1 MKNSGQKYDAVIFD
15 LDGTL
20 LNTLDDLMDSVN
32 YSLKKY
38 GMPERSYEEIRHFV
52 GNGVQKLIERAVP
65 EGTESD
71 VIERIFAAFEE
82 HYMLHCNDKT
92 HVYPGIMQLLAE
104 LKKRDIKQAIVSN
117 KLQSGVQSLYEL
129 YFKEYVQ
136 TAIGAKDGIRKKP
149 APDTVLEALRQLNVP
164 KERAVYVGDS
174 EVDIATAAN
183 VGMDCITVTWGFRN
197 RQELAEAKAAI
208 YADYPE
214 EILKLL

>member
-65 EGTESD
+65 EGAESD
-71 VIERIFAAFEE
+71 VIERTFAAFEK